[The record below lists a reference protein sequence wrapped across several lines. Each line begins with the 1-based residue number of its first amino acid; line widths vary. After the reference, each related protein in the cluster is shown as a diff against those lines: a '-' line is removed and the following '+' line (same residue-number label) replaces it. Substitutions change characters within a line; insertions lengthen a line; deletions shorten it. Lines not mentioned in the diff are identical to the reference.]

1 MKYMGVKLDKNK
13 LMTQAYVT
21 EYLQDANYSVLQE
34 LRDIYEWTF
43 GLDFV
48 WNYQCCGD
56 FFPGFYLMPVHEG
69 FLAIPYNEV
78 EADECEQIVA
88 EGIELLSA
96 AELQF
101 RLERWEAYAKGLRSA
116 MKEMIA
122 ITKKG
127 GKRRCNWLTYRSKK
141 TSC

>member
-1 MKYMGVKLDKNK
+1 MKYMGVKLEKSK

-21 EYLQDANYSVLQE
+21 DCLQGANYSDLQE
-34 LRDIYEWTF
+34 LRDIYVETF
-43 GLDFV
+43 GNDLV

-56 FFPGFYLMPVHEG
+56 FFPGFYLMPVQEG
-69 FLAIPYNEV
+69 FLAIPYNAV

-88 EGIELLSA
+88 ESIELLSA

-101 RLERWEAYAKGLRSA
+101 RLERWEAYANGLRSA

-122 ITKKG
+122 ITNG
-127 GKRRCNWLTYRSKK
+127 GQCHAIT
-141 TSC
+141 